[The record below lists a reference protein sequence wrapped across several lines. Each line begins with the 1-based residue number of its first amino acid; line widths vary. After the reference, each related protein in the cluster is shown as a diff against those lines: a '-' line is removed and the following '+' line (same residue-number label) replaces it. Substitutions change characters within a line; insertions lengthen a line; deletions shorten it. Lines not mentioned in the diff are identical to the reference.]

1 MGETDPDMRGAPK
14 QAARNASQTLETG
27 SGNKQQGQ
35 SQKPAQNGQK
45 ETEKRPTS
53 SQLHRLYRKAEDA
66 GFTKEQTDG
75 RINYLYH
82 KTPEALTMPEY
93 EDFCKRMDETAK
105 ELRNGGNKQ

>member
-1 MGETDPDMRGAPK
+1 MGETDPDMSGTPK
-14 QAARNASQTLETG
+14 QTAGNASQTLETG

-45 ETEKRPTS
+45 EAEKHPTS

-82 KTPEALTMPEY
+82 KTPETLIMPEY